1 MQMSRHIRTMP
12 TTFDWRPEM
21 VEPYRST
28 PVFDETTLP
37 AALRA
42 RHTTKN
48 GVWGIVRVL
57 EGKVKLTY
65 LEPPSEIV
73 LDSDTPGPLPPG
85 QPHFVEPL
93 GAMKMRVDFYNE
105 PPGG

>member
-1 MQMSRHIRTMP
+1 MAK
-12 TTFDWRPEM
+12 
-21 VEPYRST
+21 PYRST
-28 PVFDETTLP
+28 PVFDETSLP

-42 RHTTKN
+42 RHNTKA
-48 GVWGIVRVL
+48 GIWGMIRVL
-57 EGKVKLTY
+57 EGRVKLTY
-65 LEPPSEIV
+65 LEPLSTML
-73 LDSDTPGPLPPG
+73 LDPGTSAPLLPE